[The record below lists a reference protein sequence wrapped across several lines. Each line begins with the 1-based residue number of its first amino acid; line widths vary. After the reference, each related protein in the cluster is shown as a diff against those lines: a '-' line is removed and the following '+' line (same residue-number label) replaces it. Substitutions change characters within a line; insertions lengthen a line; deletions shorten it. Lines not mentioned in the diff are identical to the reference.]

1 MRGITSAQISKYSWT
16 AFIGQIKMLQLLHP
30 GIIAM
35 ILRRKVIKQ
44 RLETLEEPLATVQ
57 IVCNVAVVM
66 GVLSTFGL
74 TLVGNFQVPLDA
86 LTQAYC
92 KASFVK
98 FADAHV

>member
-1 MRGITSAQISKYSWT
+1 
-16 AFIGQIKMLQLLHP
+16 MLKVLHP
-30 GIIAM
+30 GIITM

-57 IVCNVAVVM
+57 IVCNVAVVI

-74 TLVGNFQVPLDA
+74 TLVGNFQVPSDA
-86 LTQAYC
+86 LTQAC
-92 KASFVK
+92 CRASFVK